1 MSSMA
6 SRRRPTVS
14 ADFARVRKMGLA
26 LPGVE
31 ESTSWGSPSLKVG
44 GRMFACMAIHS
55 SAEPRSLAVMD
66 IEARD
71 ELIDADPA
79 TYYITPHYVNY
90 PTVLVRLA
98 KVHDDALRDLL
109 RTAWRSAVARAPR
122 RRAR

>member
-1 MSSMA
+1 
-6 SRRRPTVS
+6 
-14 ADFARVRKMGLA
+14 MGLA
-26 LPGVE
+26 LPRVE

-55 SAEPRSLAVMD
+55 SAEPRSLVVMD
-66 IEARD
+66 IAARD

-90 PTVLVRLA
+90 PVVLVRLA

-109 RTAWRSAVARAPR
+109 QSAWRSAMARAPR
-122 RRAR
+122 RRARYRGRAAT